1 MGNSLE
7 NQEVVK
13 KVFTSSV
20 VYLTLLQITYLIDK
34 IYI

>member
-1 MGNSLE
+1 MSDSAA
-7 NQEVVK
+7 K